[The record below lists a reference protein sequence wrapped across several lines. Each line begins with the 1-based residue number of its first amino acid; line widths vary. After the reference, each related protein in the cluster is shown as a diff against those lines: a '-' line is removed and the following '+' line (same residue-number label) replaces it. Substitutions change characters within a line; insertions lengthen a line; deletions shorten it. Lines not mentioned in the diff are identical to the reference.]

1 MRTSIEVADIFRAA
15 GPAYRL
21 AHAGHLSLDQ
31 LKVMSAIEACRTAAL
46 GGHVEAC
53 SDCGQQRI
61 AYNSC
66 RNRHCPKCQG
76 AAARAWLAEREADL
90 LPVGYFHV
98 VFSLPAEVAD
108 IAFQNKASV
117 YGLLFQAASE
127 TMLTIAADPRHLG
140 ARIGIT
146 AVLHTWGSALTH
158 HPHVHMIVPGGGI
171 TLDGKRWRSSRPA
184 FLLPVRVLGKLFR
197 RLFLARLTALHEA
210 GKLAFFGT
218 MAQLV
223 DRRAFLRHL
232 APVRKKRWVVY
243 AKPPFAGPEAVLA
256 YLSRY
261 THRVAISNRRLI
273 GFDGVSVT
281 FRYKDYRR
289 SAPERQQVMTLATD
303 EFIRRFLLHVLP
315 RGFHRI
321 RHYGLLAGSARKDC
335 LAHAREL
342 LEVAPAPEEP
352 AAEEPADQRPPCPCC
367 GGVMVIIETFAPWCQ
382 PRAPPAARKLNREN
396 AHGPA

>member
-1 MRTSIEVADIFRAA
+1 MRTSVEVADIFRTVGA
-15 GPAYRL
+15 AYR
-21 AHAGHLSLDQ
+21 ATHAGHLSLHQ
-31 LKVMSAIEACRTAAL
+31 LKIMSAVEHCRTAAL

-53 SDCGQQRI
+53 TDCGHWRI

-98 VFSLPAEVAD
+98 VFTLPAEVAA
-108 IAFQNKASV
+108 IAFHNKALL
-117 YGLLFQAASE
+117 YDLLFKTASE
-127 TMLTIAADPRHLG
+127 TMLTIAADAKHLG

-158 HPHVHMIVPGGGI
+158 HPHIHMIVPGGGI
-171 TLDGKRWRSSRPA
+171 APDGERWISARPA
-184 FLLPVRVLGKLFR
+184 FLLPVRVLGALFR
-197 RLFLARLTALHEA
+197 RLFLTRLRALHDA
-210 GKLAFFGT
+210 GRLAFFGG
-218 MAQLV
+218 MAHLA

-232 APVRKKRWVVY
+232 SPARKKRWIVY

-273 GFDGVSVT
+273 GFDEDQVT

-289 SAPERQQVMTLATD
+289 GGADRQQVMTLPAD

-321 RHYGLLAGSARKDC
+321 RHYGLLAGSTRKAH
-335 LAHAREL
+335 LEHARQL
-342 LEVAPAPEEP
+342 LAVARP
-352 AAEEPADQRPPCPCC
+352 AADETPIEPPDARPPCPCC
-367 GGVMVIIETFAPWCQ
+367 GGRMIVIEVVERRYQ
-382 PRAPPAARKLNREN
+382 PRAPPHRVVAARRS
-396 AHGPA
+396 AS